1 VPGLRW
7 VRAIGPD
14 HIVVIANDAK
24 YSYAAKDGTLFI
36 TAVRSPVF
44 SHHEPIKLRE
54 DAYLRYMDQ
63 GPRTFTIRVCGD
75 SEVTRRQAHVMSD
88 NLTKPPLV
96 TTHVT
101 RHGTCPHAGTWLGID
116 ADEHTVVS
124 TIKTAEDT
132 DDLIV
137 RVLELDGVT
146 GGVTYQAM
154 PASIGPY
161 QIATFRLR
169 DERLIPSDGLES

>member
-1 VPGLRW
+1 
-7 VRAIGPD
+7 
-14 HIVVIANDAK
+14 VVIANDAK

-132 DDLIV
+132 RAFPTNVMRGHRSQLV
-137 RVLELDGVT
+137 RWRKFS
-146 GGVTYQAM
+146 
-154 PASIGPY
+154 ASKIRPVFPVH
-161 QIATFRLR
+161 QVVCAVPRFRLR
-169 DERLIPSDGLES
+169 RPW